1 MRFWNLLL
9 TVVMVAACS
18 GCGSLGIGNSP
29 GSKLV
34 PQFGHVF
41 LVVEENHSYSEVIG
55 SAAMPYLNSLV
66 SQGGLATQYFANAH
80 PSIPN
85 YFIIAPN
92 TQDDAHDC
100 PGGASTCS
108 DSQKLSAADQ
118 WLQTNI
124 GNVLQSSAF
133 QTDGLLIIVFDESDI
148 SDMNHGGGH
157 VAMVLLSPKAKA
169 GFQSTTFYQHQSTLR
184 ATLEALGIASLPG
197 ASAGATDMGEFFK

>member
-1 MRFWNLLL
+1 SREAWWSLQTGFYTRRLRTERKLNSGFSHFGSTTPGLTGESKIVDRKSVASHPMRFWCLLL
-9 TVVMVAACS
+9 TAGMVAACS

-41 LVVEENHSYSEVIG
+41 VVVEENHSYSEVIG
-55 SAAMPYLNSLV
+55 NAAMPYLNNLV
-66 SQGGLATQYFANAH
+66 PFGQLLADFANNQV
-80 PSIPN
+80 PN
-85 YFIIAPN
+85 YSFIAPN

-124 GNVLQSSAF
+124 GKVLQSSAF

-148 SDMNHGGGH
+148 S
-157 VAMVLLSPKAKA
+157 
-169 GFQSTTFYQHQSTLR
+169 
-184 ATLEALGIASLPG
+184 
-197 ASAGATDMGEFFK
+197 